1 MSLRDFALLAF
12 VCVVWAANNIV
23 SKFVVAHLG
32 VPPMFYAAVR
42 FAVVLIAVFPWL
54 LPMPR
59 PRWRMLVVGV
69 LMGAGTFALVFIGLK
84 TASPSAVAIVSQVGV
99 PITTLL
105 SFLILGERLTGRRI
119 AGMVLTLTG
128 VLAVMWDPH
137 GFKISGGLLFIVAA
151 SFLGG
156 LGAVMMKQM
165 EGVKPLRLQAWVGLS
180 SLVPMVALSA
190 ALEPGQ
196 VQAGI
201 AAGWPF
207 VASALF
213 SGLVVSVLAHTLYYS
228 LIQKYEA
235 NLISPLTL
243 MTPLATIGMGVIFT
257 HDVFDL
263 RMAFGTAIALA
274 GVLVIALRP
283 SQAVALLVALRNR
296 SQ

>member
-12 VCVVWAANNIV
+12 VCIVWATNNIV
-23 SKFVVAHLG
+23 SKFVVTHLG

-59 PRWRMLVVGV
+59 PRWRMLVVGM

-84 TASPSAVAIVSQVGV
+84 TSSPSAVAIVSQVGV

-105 SFLILGERLTGRRI
+105 SFVILKERLTARRVI
-119 AGMVLTLTG
+119 GMLLTLTG

-137 GFKISGGLLFIVAA
+137 GFMISTGLLFIVAA

-180 SLVPMVALSA
+180 SLIPMVVLSTW
-190 ALEPGQ
+190 LEPGQ
-196 VQAGI
+196 VQAGV

-207 VASALF
+207 VAAALF

-228 LIQKYEA
+228 LIQRYEA

-243 MTPLATIGMGVIFT
+243 MTPLATIAMGVVFT
-257 HDVFDL
+257 QDVFDL
-263 RMAFGTAIALA
+263 RMAFGTAVALA

-283 SQAVALLVALRNR
+283 SQAMALLVALRNR

>member
-1 MSLRDFALLAF
+1 MSLRDFLLLAF
-12 VCVVWAANNIV
+12 VCVVWATNNIV
-23 SKFVVAHLG
+23 SKFVVTHLG

-42 FAVVLIAVFPWL
+42 FAVVLIVVFPWL

-59 PRWRMLVVGV
+59 PRWRMLVVGL

-105 SFLILGERLTGRRI
+105 SFLILGERLTGRRVI
-119 AGMVLTLTG
+119 GMVLTLTG

-137 GFKISGGLLFIVAA
+137 GFKMSTGLLFIVAA

-180 SLVPMVALSA
+180 SLAPMVVLSA
-190 ALEPGQ
+190 WLEPGQ
-196 VQAGI
+196 IQAGI

-207 VASALF
+207 VAAALF
-213 SGLVVSVLAHTLYYS
+213 SGLVVSVVAHTLYYS

-257 HDVFDL
+257 QDVFDL
-263 RMAFGTAIALA
+263 RMAFGTAVALA

>member
-1 MSLRDFALLAF
+1 
-12 VCVVWAANNIV
+12 
-23 SKFVVAHLG
+23 
-32 VPPMFYAAVR
+32 VR

-59 PRWRMLVVGV
+59 PRWRMLVVGI
-69 LMGAGTFALVFIGLK
+69 LMGAGTFALVFIGLQ

-105 SFLILGERLTGRRI
+105 SFLILRERLTGRRVV
-119 AGMVLTLTG
+119 GMLLTLTG

-137 GFKISGGLLFIVAA
+137 GFKISTGLLFIVAA

-180 SLVPMVALSA
+180 SLAPMAALTIL
-190 ALEPGQ
+190 LEPGQ

-201 AAGWPF
+201 DAGWPF
-207 VASALF
+207 VAAALF
-213 SGLVVSVLAHTLYYS
+213 SGLVVSVVAHTLYYS

-243 MTPLATIGMGVIFT
+243 MTPLATIAMGVVFT
-257 HDVFDL
+257 NDVFDL
-263 RMAFGTAIALA
+263 RMAFGTAVALA

-283 SQAVALLVALRNR
+283 SQAMALLVALRNR

>member
-1 MSLRDFALLAF
+1 MSLRDFLLLAF

-32 VPPMFYAAVR
+32 APPMFYAAVR

-59 PRWRMLVVGV
+59 PRWRMVVVGL

-119 AGMVLTLTG
+119 AGMLLTLTG

-137 GFKISGGLLFIVAA
+137 GFRISGGLLFIVAA

-180 SLVPMVALSA
+180 SLVPMAILSGW
-190 ALEPGQ
+190 LEPGQ
-196 VQAGI
+196 IQAGV

-207 VASALF
+207 VAAALF
-213 SGLVVSVLAHTLYYS
+213 SGLVVSVVAHTLYYS

-243 MTPLATIGMGVIFT
+243 MTPLATIVGGVIFT
-257 HDVFDL
+257 HDEFGP
-263 RMAFGTAIALA
+263 RMAFGTAVALA

>member
-1 MSLRDFALLAF
+1 MSLRDFLLLAF

-59 PRWRMLVVGV
+59 PRWRMLVVGI
-69 LMGAGTFALVFIGLK
+69 LMGAGTFALVFIGLQ

-105 SFLILGERLTGRRI
+105 SFLILRERLTGRRVV
-119 AGMVLTLTG
+119 GMLLTLTG

-137 GFKISGGLLFIVAA
+137 GFTISTGLLFIVAA

-180 SLVPMVALSA
+180 SLVPMAALTA

-201 AAGWPF
+201 EAGWPF
-207 VASALF
+207 VAAALF

-243 MTPLATIGMGVIFT
+243 MTPLATIAMGVVFT
-257 HDVFDL
+257 NDVFDL
-263 RMAFGTAIALA
+263 RMAFGTAVALA

-283 SQAVALLVALRNR
+283 SQAMALLVALRNR

>member
-119 AGMVLTLTG
+119 AGMLLTLTG

-180 SLVPMVALSA
+180 SLIPMVALSA

>member
-23 SKFVVAHLG
+23 SKFVVTHLG
-32 VPPMFYAAVR
+32 VPPMFYAGVR
-42 FAVVLIAVFPWL
+42 FAIVLLAVLPWL

-59 PRWRMLVVGV
+59 PRWRMLVVGT

-84 TASPSAVAIVSQVGV
+84 TSSPSAVAIVSQVGV

-105 SFLILGERLTGRRI
+105 SFLILGERLTGRRVI
-119 AGMVLTLTG
+119 GMLLTLTG
-128 VLAVMWDPH
+128 VLVVMWDPH
-137 GFKISGGLLFIVAA
+137 GVKISTGLLFIVAA

-180 SLVPMVALSA
+180 SLVPMVVLSA
-190 ALEPGQ
+190 WLEPGQ
-196 VQAGI
+196 VEAGV

-207 VASALF
+207 VAAALF

-243 MTPLATIGMGVIFT
+243 MTPLATIAMGVVFT
-257 HDVFDL
+257 QDVFDL
-263 RMAFGTAIALA
+263 RMAFGTAVALA

-283 SQAVALLVALRNR
+283 SQALALLVALRNR

>member
-1 MSLRDFALLAF
+1 MSLRDFLLLAF

-69 LMGAGTFALVFIGLK
+69 LMGAGTFALVFIGLQ

-105 SFLILGERLTGRRI
+105 SFLILRERLTGRRVV
-119 AGMVLTLTG
+119 GMLLTLTG

-137 GFKISGGLLFIVAA
+137 GFKISTGLLFIVAA

-180 SLVPMVALSA
+180 SLVPMAALTA

-201 AAGWPF
+201 DAGWPF
-207 VASALF
+207 VAAALF

-243 MTPLATIGMGVIFT
+243 MTPLATIAMGVVFT
-257 HDVFDL
+257 NDVFDL
-263 RMAFGTAIALA
+263 RMAFGTAVALA

-283 SQAVALLVALRNR
+283 SQAMALLVALRNR

>member
-42 FAVVLIAVFPWL
+42 FAIVLIAVFPWL

-59 PRWRMLVVGV
+59 PRWRMVVVGI
-69 LMGAGTFALVFIGLK
+69 LMGAGTFALVFIGLQ

-105 SFLILGERLTGRRI
+105 SFLILRERLTGRRVV
-119 AGMVLTLTG
+119 GMLLTLTG

-137 GFKISGGLLFIVAA
+137 GFKISTGLLFIVAA

-180 SLVPMVALSA
+180 SLLPMAVLTA

-201 AAGWPF
+201 DAGWPF
-207 VASALF
+207 VAAALF

-243 MTPLATIGMGVIFT
+243 MTPLATIAMGVVFT
-257 HDVFDL
+257 NDVFDL
-263 RMAFGTAIALA
+263 RMAFGTAVALA

-283 SQAVALLVALRNR
+283 SQAMALLVALRNR

>member
-180 SLVPMVALSA
+180 SLIPMVALSA

>member
-1 MSLRDFALLAF
+1 MSLRDFLLLAF

-42 FAVVLIAVFPWL
+42 FAIVLIAVFPWL

-69 LMGAGTFALVFIGLK
+69 LMGAGTFALVFIGLQ

-105 SFLILGERLTGRRI
+105 SFLILRERLTGRRVI
-119 AGMVLTLTG
+119 GMLLTLTG

-137 GFKISGGLLFIVAA
+137 GFKISTGLLFIVAA

-180 SLVPMVALSA
+180 SLLPMAVLTA

-201 AAGWPF
+201 DAGWPF
-207 VASALF
+207 VAAALF

-243 MTPLATIGMGVIFT
+243 MTPLATIAMGVVFT
-257 HDVFDL
+257 NDVFDL
-263 RMAFGTAIALA
+263 RMAFGTAVALA

-283 SQAVALLVALRNR
+283 SQAMALLVALRNR

>member
-201 AAGWPF
+201 DAGWPF

-243 MTPLATIGMGVIFT
+243 MTPLATIVMGVIFT
-257 HDVFDL
+257 HDEFGP
-263 RMAFGTAIALA
+263 RMAFGTAVALV

>member
-180 SLVPMVALSA
+180 SLIPMVALSA

-296 SQ
+296 AQ

>member
-1 MSLRDFALLAF
+1 MSLRDFLLLAF

-59 PRWRMLVVGV
+59 PRWRMVVVGL

-119 AGMVLTLTG
+119 AGMLLTLTG

-165 EGVKPLRLQAWVGLS
+165 DGVKPLRLQAWVGLS
-180 SLVPMVALSA
+180 SLVPMAILSGW
-190 ALEPGQ
+190 LEPGQ
-196 VQAGI
+196 IQAGV

-207 VASALF
+207 VAAALF
-213 SGLVVSVLAHTLYYS
+213 SGLVVSVVAHTLYYS

-243 MTPLATIGMGVIFT
+243 MTPLATIVGGVIFT
-257 HDVFDL
+257 HDDFGP
-263 RMAFGTAIALA
+263 RMAFGTAVALA

>member
-12 VCVVWAANNIV
+12 VCVVWATNNIV

-32 VPPMFYAAVR
+32 VPPMFYAGVR
-42 FAVVLIAVFPWL
+42 FAIVLIAVSPWL

-105 SFLILGERLTGRRI
+105 SFLILGERLTGRRVV
-119 AGMVLTLTG
+119 GMLLTLTG

-137 GFKISGGLLFIVAA
+137 GFKISTGLLFIVAA

-180 SLVPMVALSA
+180 SLVPMVVLSA
-190 ALEPGQ
+190 WLEPGQ
-196 VQAGI
+196 VEAGV

-207 VASALF
+207 VAAALF

-243 MTPLATIGMGVIFT
+243 MTPLATIAMGVVFT
-257 HDVFDL
+257 QDVFDL
-263 RMAFGTAIALA
+263 RMAFGTAVALA

-283 SQAVALLVALRNR
+283 SQAMALLVALRNR

>member
-105 SFLILGERLTGRRI
+105 SFLILRERLTGRRI
-119 AGMVLTLTG
+119 AGMLLTLTG

-180 SLVPMVALSA
+180 SLVPMVALTA

-207 VASALF
+207 VAAALF

-243 MTPLATIGMGVIFT
+243 MTPLATIVGGVIFT
-257 HDVFDL
+257 HDEFGP
-263 RMAFGTAIALA
+263 RMAFGTAVALA

>member
-1 MSLRDFALLAF
+1 MSLRDFLLLAF

-54 LPMPR
+54 LPMPK
-59 PRWRMLVVGV
+59 PRWRMVVVGL

-119 AGMVLTLTG
+119 AGMLLTLTG
-128 VLAVMWDPH
+128 VLAVMWDPQ

-165 EGVKPLRLQAWVGLS
+165 DGVKPLRLQAWVGLS
-180 SLVPMVALSA
+180 SLVPMAILSGW
-190 ALEPGQ
+190 LEPGQ
-196 VQAGI
+196 IQAGV

-207 VASALF
+207 VAAALF
-213 SGLVVSVLAHTLYYS
+213 SGLVVSVVAHTLYYS

-243 MTPLATIGMGVIFT
+243 MTPLATIVGGVIFT
-257 HDVFDL
+257 HDDFGP
-263 RMAFGTAIALA
+263 RMAFGTAVALA

>member
-1 MSLRDFALLAF
+1 MSLRDFLLLAF
-12 VCVVWAANNIV
+12 VCVVWATNNIV
-23 SKFVVAHLG
+23 SKFVVTHLG

-42 FAVVLIAVFPWL
+42 FAVVLIVVFPWL

-59 PRWRMLVVGV
+59 PRWRMLVVGL

-105 SFLILGERLTGRRI
+105 SFLILGERLTGRRVI
-119 AGMVLTLTG
+119 GMVLTLTG

-137 GFKISGGLLFIVAA
+137 GFKISTGLLFIVAA

-180 SLVPMVALSA
+180 SLAPMVVLSA
-190 ALEPGQ
+190 WLEPGQ
-196 VQAGI
+196 IQAGI

-207 VASALF
+207 VAAALF
-213 SGLVVSVLAHTLYYS
+213 SGLVVSVVAHTLYYS

-257 HDVFDL
+257 QDVFDL
-263 RMAFGTAIALA
+263 RMAFGTAVALA

>member
-12 VCVVWAANNIV
+12 VCIIWAANNIV

-32 VPPMFYAAVR
+32 APPMFYAAVR
-42 FAVVLIAVFPWL
+42 FAVVLAAVFPWL

-59 PRWRMLVVGV
+59 PRWRMVVVGL

-105 SFLILGERLTGRRI
+105 SFLVLGERLTRRRVL
-119 AGMVLTLTG
+119 GMLLTLAG

-137 GFKISGGLLFIVAA
+137 GFKLSGGLLFIVAA

-180 SLVPMVALSA
+180 SLVPMVVLSA
-190 ALEPGQ
+190 WLEPGQ
-196 VQAGI
+196 VRAGI

-213 SGLVVSVLAHTLYYS
+213 SGLVVSVVAHTLYYS

-243 MTPLATIGMGVIFT
+243 MTPLATIVGGVIFT
-257 HDVFDL
+257 HDAFDA
-263 RMAFGTAIALA
+263 RMAFGTAVALA

-283 SQAVALLVALRNR
+283 SQAMALLVALRNR
-296 SQ
+296 AQ

>member
-1 MSLRDFALLAF
+1 MSFRDFALLAF

-59 PRWRMLVVGV
+59 PRWRMVVVGI
-69 LMGAGTFALVFIGLK
+69 LMGAGTFALVFIGLQ

-105 SFLILGERLTGRRI
+105 SFLILGERLTGRRVV
-119 AGMVLTLTG
+119 GMLLTLTG

-137 GFKISGGLLFIVAA
+137 GFQISTGLLFIVAA

-180 SLVPMVALSA
+180 SLLPMAALTA

-201 AAGWPF
+201 EAGWPF
-207 VASALF
+207 VAAALF

-243 MTPLATIGMGVIFT
+243 MTPLATIAMGVVFT
-257 HDVFDL
+257 NDVFDL
-263 RMAFGTAIALA
+263 RMAFGTAVALA

-283 SQAVALLVALRNR
+283 SQAMALLVALRNR

>member
-105 SFLILGERLTGRRI
+105 SFLILRERLTGRRI
-119 AGMVLTLTG
+119 VGMLLTLTG

-243 MTPLATIGMGVIFT
+243 MTPLATIGMGVVFT

>member
-1 MSLRDFALLAF
+1 MSLRDFLLLAF

-23 SKFVVAHLG
+23 SKFVVTHLG

-69 LMGAGTFALVFIGLK
+69 LMGAGTFALVFIGLQ

-105 SFLILGERLTGRRI
+105 SFLILRERLTGRRVV
-119 AGMVLTLTG
+119 GMLLTLTG

-137 GFKISGGLLFIVAA
+137 GFKISTGLLFIVAA

-180 SLVPMVALSA
+180 SLAPMAVLTIL
-190 ALEPGQ
+190 LEPGQ

-201 AAGWPF
+201 DAGWPF

-213 SGLVVSVLAHTLYYS
+213 SGLVVSVVAHTLYYS

-243 MTPLATIGMGVIFT
+243 MTPLATIAMGVVFT
-257 HDVFDL
+257 NDVFDL
-263 RMAFGTAIALA
+263 RMAFGTAVALA

-283 SQAVALLVALRNR
+283 SQAMALLVALRNR

>member
-1 MSLRDFALLAF
+1 MSLRDFLLLAF

-54 LPMPR
+54 LPMPK
-59 PRWRMLVVGV
+59 PRWRMVVVGL

-119 AGMVLTLTG
+119 AGMLLTLTG

-180 SLVPMVALSA
+180 SLVPMAILSGW
-190 ALEPGQ
+190 LEPGQ
-196 VQAGI
+196 IQAGV

-207 VASALF
+207 VAAALF
-213 SGLVVSVLAHTLYYS
+213 SGLVVSVVAHTLYYS

-243 MTPLATIGMGVIFT
+243 MTPLATIVGGVIFT
-257 HDVFDL
+257 HDEFGP
-263 RMAFGTAIALA
+263 RMAFGTAVALA

>member
-12 VCVVWAANNIV
+12 VCVVWATNNIV

-42 FAVVLIAVFPWL
+42 FAIVLIAVFPWL

-59 PRWRMLVVGV
+59 PRWRMLVVGL

-119 AGMVLTLTG
+119 VGMVLTLTG

-137 GFKISGGLLFIVAA
+137 GFKISTGLLFIVAA

-180 SLVPMVALSA
+180 SLVPMVILSA
-190 ALEPGQ
+190 WLEPGQ
-196 VQAGI
+196 VEAGI

-207 VASALF
+207 VVSALF
-213 SGLVVSVLAHTLYYS
+213 SGLFVSVLAHTVYYS

-257 HDVFDL
+257 HDVFDA
-263 RMAFGTAIALA
+263 RMAFGTAVALA

-283 SQAVALLVALRNR
+283 SQAMALLVALRNR
-296 SQ
+296 AQ